1 MMLQTRFPLLLVAI
15 CSFSVSDQSFAAGT
29 GRESV
34 QLEDPATLLAYMSAG
49 IGIFLVGVKY
59 IGAHLEQMSGGNL
72 RDMFARISGSSTGVF
87 LVGNFLGFFTQ
98 SGKASSFILA
108 GFVQAGLL
116 TVARALPLVF
126 WCNAGASIIVIASV
140 LPIKVLVMFLLGI
153 TGLGIT
159 FHWPKKFLH
168 AYGALFGI
176 GMIMYG
182 LFLLKTGAAGFI
194 DYPWL
199 PPLLE
204 QMRGVFILSLLI
216 GVLLT
221 LVAQSDMAVAMITI
235 AMASSGLFALEESA
249 MMVYGTQA
257 GAAVLTYGFSFNFS
271 GRARQVV
278 ISQVAFK
285 AMVTVLFVLLFFL
298 ELFFGVPLLLAL
310 ARSISGDAGLQVAVI
325 TLVLSFAG
333 AVLIQ
338 GLGKPILALVEKLY
352 PPSPGETLSEAS
364 FVNSPAA
371 ESPETA
377 LLLIEQEQLELLQ
390 RLPHYLD
397 YIRQQQDGEKSGV
410 HPAEYH
416 EAFENVPQEISRLLP
431 AIPGRGLNET
441 ESSYLIRATK
451 MQEQLVSLEDTVFK
465 ITSRLEAHDAS
476 DTATSLGQKIL
487 ESLDFII
494 LMEIDAIRSRDREQ
508 VDELANVTGDRS
520 EMMDQVRKRY
530 LQAEEELSATDRN
543 FVLDI
548 TILFENAVAAI
559 SRSAELLRAS
569 P

>member
-1 MMLQTRFPLLLVAI
+1 MLHKRHVFPTGLLFCAVPGKSL
-15 CSFSVSDQSFAAGT
+15 AATQGQAP
-29 GRESV
+29 G

-59 IGAHLEQMSGGNL
+59 IGAHLQQMSGGSFRNVV
-72 RDMFARISGSSTGVF
+72 ARISESSTGVF
-87 LVGNFLGFFTQ
+87 LAGNFLGFFTQ

-159 FHWPKKFLH
+159 FHWPKRFLH

-249 MMVYGTQA
+249 MVVYGTQA

-285 AMVTVLFVLLFFL
+285 AVVTVLFVLLFFL
-298 ELFFGVPLLLAL
+298 ELFFGIPLMLAL
-310 ARSISGDAGLQVAVI
+310 ARAISGDAGLQVAVI

-352 PPSPGETLSEAS
+352 PPSPGETLSQAS

-377 LLLIEQEQLELLQ
+377 LLLIEKEQLELLQ

-397 YIRQQQDGEKSGV
+397 YIRQQQDGENSGV

-416 EAFENVPQEISRLLP
+416 EAFEKVSQEISRLLS
-431 AIPGRGLNET
+431 AISGRGLNET
-441 ESSYLIRATK
+441 ESGYLIRATK
-451 MQEQLVSLEDTVFK
+451 LQEQLVSLEDTVFK

-494 LMEIDAIRSRDREQ
+494 LMEIDAIRSGDREEI
-508 VDELANVTGDRS
+508 DELANVTGDRS
-520 EMMDQVRKRY
+520 AMMDQVRKRY

-548 TILFENAVAAI
+548 TILFENGVAAI

>member
-416 EAFENVPQEISRLLP
+416 EAFENVSQEISRLLS
-431 AIPGRGLNET
+431 AISGRGLNET

-451 MQEQLVSLEDTVFK
+451 LQEQLVSLEDTVFK

>member
-1 MMLQTRFPLLLVAI
+1 MRGRLLLVPL
-15 CSFSVSDQSFAAGT
+15 SGLAAT
-29 GRESV
+29 GAAYGAGAGDGIA
-34 QLEDPATLLAYMSAG
+34 QLESPMTLLAYMSAG

-59 IGAHLEQMSGGNL
+59 IGSHLQQMSGGSF
-72 RDMFARISGSSTGVF
+72 RSVVAKISESSTGVI
-87 LVGNFLGFFTQ
+87 LAGNFLGFFTQ

-159 FHWPKKFLH
+159 FHWPKRFLH

-235 AMASSGLFALEESA
+235 AMASSGLFALEESV
-249 MMVYGTQA
+249 MVVYGTQA
-257 GAAVLTYGFSFNFS
+257 GAALLTYGFSFNFS

-278 ISQVAFK
+278 ISQVVFK
-285 AMVTVLFVLLFFL
+285 AAVTLVFVLLFFA
-298 ELFFGVPLLLAL
+298 ELVFGIPILLAL
-310 ARSISGDAGLQVAVI
+310 ARSLSAEVGLQVAIV

-333 AVLIQ
+333 AMLIQ
-338 GLGKPILALVEKLY
+338 WLSKPVLALIQKLY
-352 PPSPGETLSEAS
+352 PPSPSETLSEPR
-364 FVNSPAA
+364 FVSLPAA

-397 YIRQQQDGEKSGV
+397 YVRQNLQGAATEV
-410 HPAEYH
+410 HPADYH
-416 EAFENVPQEISRLLP
+416 RAFEKVSDEVGRLLS
-431 AIPGRGLNET
+431 AISGRSLNEKD
-441 ESSYLIRATK
+441 SSNLITATK
-451 MQEQLVSLEDTVFK
+451 LHEQLVSLEDTVFK
-465 ITSRLEAHDAS
+465 ITSRLELHDAS
-476 DTATSLGQKIL
+476 ETATSLGQKIL

-494 LMEIDAIRSRDREQ
+494 LMEIDAIRSGDRDEI
-508 VDELANVTGDRS
+508 EALANVTGDRS
-520 EMMDQVRKRY
+520 EMMDRLRRKY
-530 LQAEEELSATDRN
+530 LQAEEALSAQDRN

-548 TILFENAVAAI
+548 TILFENGVAALG
-559 SRSAELLRAS
+559 RSAELLRAAS
-569 P
+569 

>member
-1 MMLQTRFPLLLVAI
+1 MWYLLPLLSL
-15 CSFSVSDQSFAAGT
+15 AAADSALAASGGT
-29 GRESV
+29 APD
-34 QLEDPATLLAYMSAG
+34 QLEDPVTLLAYMSAG

-59 IGAHLEQMSGGNL
+59 IGSHLQQMSGGSFRNIV
-72 RDMFARISGSSTGVF
+72 AKISQSSMGVF
-87 LVGNFLGFFTQ
+87 VAGNSLGFFTQ

-108 GFVQAGLL
+108 GFVQARLL
-116 TVARALPLVF
+116 SVASSLPLVF

-159 FHWPKKFLH
+159 FHWPARFLH

-216 GVLLT
+216 GLLLT

-249 MMVYGTQA
+249 MVVYGTQA
-257 GAAVLTYGFSFNFS
+257 GAALLTYGFSFNFS

-278 ISQVAFK
+278 ISQVIFK
-285 AMVTVLFVLLFFL
+285 AAVTLIFVLLFFV
-298 ELFFGVPLLLAL
+298 ELVLGIPILLAL
-310 ARSISGDAGLQVAVI
+310 ARTLSAEVGLQVAIV

-333 AVLIQ
+333 AMLIQ
-338 GLGKPILALVEKLY
+338 WLSKPVLALVQKLY
-352 PPSPGETLSEAS
+352 PPSPSETLSEPR
-364 FVNSPAA
+364 FVSLRAA

-397 YIRQQQDGEKSGV
+397 YVRQDLQGAATKV
-410 HPAEYH
+410 HPADYH
-416 EAFENVPQEISRLLP
+416 GAFEKVSDEVSRLLS
-431 AIPGRGLNET
+431 AISGRSLNEKD
-441 ESSYLIRATK
+441 SSNLIMATK
-451 MQEQLVSLEDTVFK
+451 LHEQLVSLEDTVFK
-465 ITSRLEAHDAS
+465 ITSRLESRDAS
-476 DTATSLGQKIL
+476 ETATSLGQKIL

-494 LMEIDAIRSRDREQ
+494 LMEIDAIRSGDRDEI
-508 VDELANVTGDRS
+508 EALANVTGDRS
-520 EMMDQVRKRY
+520 EMMDRLRRKY
-530 LQAEEELSATDRN
+530 LQAEEALSAQDRN

-548 TILFENAVAAI
+548 TILFENGVAALG
-559 SRSAELLRAS
+559 RSAELLRTAS
-569 P
+569 

>member
-1 MMLQTRFPLLLVAI
+1 LSGL
-15 CSFSVSDQSFAAGT
+15 AAT
-29 GRESV
+29 GAAYGAGAGDGIA
-34 QLEDPATLLAYMSAG
+34 QLESPMTLLAYMSAG

-59 IGAHLEQMSGGNL
+59 IGSHLQQMSGGSF
-72 RDMFARISGSSTGVF
+72 RSVVAKISESSTGVI
-87 LVGNFLGFFTQ
+87 LAGNFLGFFTQ

-159 FHWPKKFLH
+159 FHWPKRFLH

-235 AMASSGLFALEESA
+235 AMASSGLFALEESV
-249 MMVYGTQA
+249 MVVYGTQA
-257 GAAVLTYGFSFNFS
+257 GAALLTYGFSFNFS

-278 ISQVAFK
+278 ISQVVFK
-285 AMVTVLFVLLFFL
+285 AAVTLVFVLLFFA
-298 ELFFGVPLLLAL
+298 ELVFGIPILLAL
-310 ARSISGDAGLQVAVI
+310 ARSLSAEVGLQVAIV

-333 AVLIQ
+333 AMLIQ
-338 GLGKPILALVEKLY
+338 WLSKPVLALIQKLY
-352 PPSPGETLSEAS
+352 PPSPSETLSEPR
-364 FVNSPAA
+364 FVSLPAA

-397 YIRQQQDGEKSGV
+397 YVRQNLQGAATEV
-410 HPAEYH
+410 HPADYH
-416 EAFENVPQEISRLLP
+416 RAFEKVSDEVGRLLS
-431 AIPGRGLNET
+431 AISGRSLNEKD
-441 ESSYLIRATK
+441 SSNLITATK
-451 MQEQLVSLEDTVFK
+451 LHEQLVSLEDTVFK
-465 ITSRLEAHDAS
+465 ITSRLELHDAS
-476 DTATSLGQKIL
+476 ETATSLGQKIL

-494 LMEIDAIRSRDREQ
+494 LMEIDAIRSGDRDEI
-508 VDELANVTGDRS
+508 EALANVTGDRS
-520 EMMDQVRKRY
+520 EMMDRLRRKY
-530 LQAEEELSATDRN
+530 LQAEEALSAQDRN

-548 TILFENAVAAI
+548 TILFENGVAALG
-559 SRSAELLRAS
+559 RSAELLRAAS
-569 P
+569 

>member
-1 MMLQTRFPLLLVAI
+1 
-15 CSFSVSDQSFAAGT
+15 
-29 GRESV
+29 
-34 QLEDPATLLAYMSAG
+34 
-49 IGIFLVGVKY
+49 
-59 IGAHLEQMSGGNL
+59 
-72 RDMFARISGSSTGVF
+72 
-87 LVGNFLGFFTQ
+87 
-98 SGKASSFILA
+98 
-108 GFVQAGLL
+108 
-116 TVARALPLVF
+116 
-126 WCNAGASIIVIASV
+126 
-140 LPIKVLVMFLLGI
+140 MFLLGI

-159 FHWPKKFLH
+159 FHWPKRFLH

-249 MMVYGTQA
+249 MVVYGTQA

-298 ELFFGVPLLLAL
+298 ELFFGIPLLLAL
-310 ARSISGDAGLQVAVI
+310 ARAISGDAGLQVAVI

-333 AVLIQ
+333 AVMIQ

-352 PPSPGETLSEAS
+352 PPSPGETLSRAS

-416 EAFENVPQEISRLLP
+416 EAFENVSQEISRLLS
-431 AIPGRGLNET
+431 AISGRGLNET

-451 MQEQLVSLEDTVFK
+451 LQEQLVSLEDTVFK

-476 DTATSLGQKIL
+476 DNATSLGQKIL

-494 LMEIDAIRSRDREQ
+494 LMEIDAIRSGDREE

>member
-1 MMLQTRFPLLLVAI
+1 MRKKRHFPLIAIALLGAAGTA
-15 CSFSVSDQSFAAGT
+15 FAAGP
-29 GRESV
+29 G
-34 QLEDPATLLAYMSAG
+34 QAPGLLEDPATLLAYMSAG

-59 IGAHLEQMSGGNL
+59 IGSHLQQMSGGSFRNVV
-72 RDMFARISGSSTGVF
+72 ARISASPTGVF
-87 LVGNFLGFFTQ
+87 LAGNFLGFFTQ

-116 TVARALPLVF
+116 TVVRALPLVF

-140 LPIKVLVMFLLGI
+140 LPIKMLVMFLLGI

-159 FHWPKKFLH
+159 FHWPRKFLH

-182 LFLLKTGAAGFI
+182 LFLLKMGAAGFI

-235 AMASSGLFALEESA
+235 AMAASGLFALEESA
-249 MMVYGTQA
+249 MVVYGTQA
-257 GAAVLTYGFSFNFS
+257 GAAILTYGFSFNFS

-285 AMVTVLFVLLFFL
+285 AIVTVVFVLLFFV
-298 ELFFGVPLLLAL
+298 ELFFGVPLLHAL
-310 ARSISGDAGLQVAVI
+310 ARAISGDVGLQVATI
-325 TLVLSFAG
+325 TLILSFAG
-333 AVLIQ
+333 AILMQ
-338 GLGKPILALVEKLY
+338 GLGKPILVLVEKLY
-352 PPSPGETLSEAS
+352 PPSPSEALSEPR

-390 RLPHYLD
+390 RLPSYLD
-397 YIRQQQDGEKSGV
+397 YIRQRQNGGKSIV
-410 HPAEYH
+410 HPSDYH
-416 EAFENVPQEISRLLP
+416 EAFDKVSEGISQLLS
-431 AIPGRGLNET
+431 AISGQGLNEKD
-441 ESSYLIRATK
+441 SANLIRATK
-451 MQEQLVSLEDTVFK
+451 THEQLVSLEDTVFK
-465 ITSRLEAHDAS
+465 ITSRLEAHDAT
-476 DTATSLGQKIL
+476 DTAASLGQKIL

-494 LMEIDAIRSRDREQ
+494 LIAIDAIRSGDREEI
-508 VDELANVTGDRS
+508 DALADVTGDRS
-520 EMMDQVRKRY
+520 EMMDQIRRRY
-530 LQAEEELSATDRN
+530 LQAEEELSPSDRN

-548 TILFENAVAAI
+548 TILFENGVAALG
-559 SRSAELLRAS
+559 RSAQLLRAD